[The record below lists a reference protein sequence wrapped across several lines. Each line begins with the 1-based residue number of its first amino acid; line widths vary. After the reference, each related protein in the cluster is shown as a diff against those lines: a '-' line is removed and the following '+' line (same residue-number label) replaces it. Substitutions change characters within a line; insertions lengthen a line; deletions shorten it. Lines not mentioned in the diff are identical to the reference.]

1 MFLTNRYPGTAHT
14 MLRYQTRKRAA
25 PTLISY
31 SSTESNTTGM
41 RNLDDNVTY
50 NYTMNRNGETG
61 CTAYPTGSLALGK
74 FIQFHYTADAEL

>member
-1 MFLTNRYPGTAHT
+1 MFLTHRAPGTAHT

-25 PTLISY
+25 PTLTSY

-61 CTAYPTGSLALGK
+61 CTAYPTGSLNLGR